1 MFSKRE
7 LEGYLL
13 IDHRAG
19 DGITAEMVK
28 DIALDIS
35 FPIVPAGKIF
45 ESATILC
52 HGCERQII
60 LNPDRSRARAYCPTH
75 DHYLCDECE
84 DRRVRTGKCVA
95 FKAFIYELFN
105 QAERRGDK

>member
-7 LEGYLL
+7 LEGYLM

-19 DGITAEMVK
+19 PGITPEM
-28 DIALDIS
+28 ARESGLDLPFIS
-35 FPIVPAGKIF
+35 VPGGKLF

-52 HGCERQII
+52 HGCERMIV
-60 LNPDRSRARAYCPTH
+60 LNPDRSRARGYCPRH

-84 DRRVRTGKCVA
+84 ARRIRTGKCIG
-95 FKAFIYELFN
+95 FKEMVYELFD
-105 QAERRGDK
+105 QAAKRGE